1 MNKTLGSISI
11 LSLVAILSMS
21 GCSKMQKMTD
31 NSNMEAENKIAH
43 LEKQIEERDRKISS
57 LEESSKRAMATQR
70 SMSTST
76 SMSGNSIIPDAQPGH
91 CYGKVMVPAK
101 YETKQI
107 RKLARESSTKIDVI
121 PATYKTVNKV
131 VTVKDESTR
140 IVTIPATYKT
150 VRERVLVKP
159 ETKKLI
165 PVGATYKTVKERVL
179 VEPEKVS
186 TVTIP
191 ATYRTV
197 SERILVKKAHTTWK
211 KGRGSIEKVD
221 NMTGDIMCLVEVPA
235 VYKTITKK
243 VVDRPASTRE
253 VVTPAVYKTITKRVV
268 DTPAS
273 TREVVVPAVYKTITK
288 KVVDRPESTR
298 EVVIPAKT
306 KVIKTRVLATPSRK
320 IEKEIPAT
328 YKMVTVRTKVSEPY
342 VRWQEVLCETNTTPN
357 VVLKVQKALKARNYN
372 ITKLD
377 GRYGEETA
385 RAVRA
390 YQKKMNIAQGALTI
404 KTLRSLGVQ

>member
-150 VRERVLVKP
+150 VQERVLVKP

-253 VVTPAVYKTITKRVV
+253 VV
-268 DTPAS
+268 
-273 TREVVVPAVYKTITK
+273 VPAVYKTITK

-342 VRWQEVLCETNTTPN
+342 VRWQEVLCETKTTPN
-357 VVLKVQKALKARNYN
+357 VVWKVQKALKARNYN